1 MNWINK
7 KYNDFLGVR
16 KDTRKAP
23 LGSFEVLQNLDLR
36 EKSGDLVLR
45 NGYDIKY
52 NAISSTVLTSKKLS
66 SVEYLEAKS
75 FWVDDN
81 GGQEITVQI
90 TKQRVTAQTTLT
102 PNYFDMIGVWIRPF
116 WDGSSWVDEWHWLNE
131 VILTKIVSNSSGEI
145 ELYLQA
151 DSSDDDLFKNW
162 SIIQYS
168 GSDYAVPNEISA
180 IFSSRDSSTQFI
192 KIYDSNNAWVADD
205 KVMLMR
211 NYFPPNILNAM
222 HTDIE
227 ANDIVFHKVLD
238 DLRIGFG
245 GAEDRLGMGIGYRK
259 KYFYANDPDGA
270 DPVSYD
276 AVFLDPYNIIS
287 DFDDT
292 FVNTVTTPASGG
304 SGFPAQKTYYRIV
317 GILDGFQRFEIE
329 SSDITPVLN
338 DNINFQIACL
348 QGVFNKRLTGIE
360 IYLTNDST
368 LPYYR
373 VVSKTLAG
381 DSESATYG
389 YTSDGELYFS
399 TEVTYAEFQAASD
412 ELPDILG
419 YSLPV
424 DDYIRSWDYG
434 VNIEGKVYL
443 QNVYAD
449 IAYKNKVFY
458 SEISGASVNMPDVL
472 ANSYHDIEDFEGD
485 NGIVIENAPSGD
497 MGVWSDNKFQLLNPI
512 TGIPLGL
519 GTIYKGAISKN
530 SVVNLGQELAWCS
543 EHDIIH
549 NRGYRI
555 TDISEGSIRGDYRD
569 IASKEDII
577 AVREEK
583 DNCYRFFDGV
593 STEYMFTSRG
603 WQTQVPYI
611 KPTSYIRRK
620 NGDIWYMKSGA
631 IYYPTG
637 YTDRVD
643 ESSYSNIP
651 FIAKSMPINIGLLD
665 ESIKYTDRL
674 YLNAIIVECS
684 ETPIGTE
691 LKVYLDGTLY
701 NSKVFSQKTD
711 IIYRIPQGAS
721 CKEFQFEFSGDGSAA
736 FTIKSITVNWK
747 PIRIGAIHGR
757 SY

>member
-245 GAEDRLGMGIGYRK
+245 GAEDRLGMGIGYR
-259 KYFYANDPDGA
+259 NRELSMVDPDLNEIVYEGI
-270 DPVSYD
+270 
-276 AVFLDPYNIIS
+276 FLDPYNTIN

-292 FVNTVTTPASGG
+292 FTLDITEVAQSP
-304 SGFPAQKTYYRIV
+304 GFPASIKYYKIIA
-317 GILDGFQRFEIE
+317 ILDGYQRFEILSGSHTPSIE
-329 SSDITPVLN
+329 SRLEF
-338 DNINFQIACL
+338 NIGFL
-348 QGVFNKRLTGIE
+348 LGTFNKRITAFE
-360 IYLTNDST
+360 VYFSSDEDT
-368 LPYYR
+368 LPFYKVDTS
-373 VVSKTLAG
+373 VVIDNNASSSVSR
-381 DSESATYG
+381 D
-389 YTSDGELYFS
+389 SDGYLLAQCNIVVADFDDA
-399 TEVTYAEFQAASD
+399 TE
-412 ELPDILG
+412 ELPDVLG
-419 YSLPV
+419 YSLPAE
-424 DDYIRSWDYG
+424 YIRSWDYG

-583 DNCYRFFDGV
+583 DNCYRFFDFRRTISYKV
-593 STEYMFTSRG
+593 SL
-603 WQTQVPYI
+603 I
-611 KPTSYIRRK
+611 K
-620 NGDIWYMKSGA
+620 
-631 IYYPTG
+631 
-637 YTDRVD
+637 
-643 ESSYSNIP
+643 
-651 FIAKSMPINIGLLD
+651 
-665 ESIKYTDRL
+665 
-674 YLNAIIVECS
+674 
-684 ETPIGTE
+684 
-691 LKVYLDGTLY
+691 
-701 NSKVFSQKTD
+701 
-711 IIYRIPQGAS
+711 
-721 CKEFQFEFSGDGSAA
+721 
-736 FTIKSITVNWK
+736 
-747 PIRIGAIHGR
+747 
-757 SY
+757 